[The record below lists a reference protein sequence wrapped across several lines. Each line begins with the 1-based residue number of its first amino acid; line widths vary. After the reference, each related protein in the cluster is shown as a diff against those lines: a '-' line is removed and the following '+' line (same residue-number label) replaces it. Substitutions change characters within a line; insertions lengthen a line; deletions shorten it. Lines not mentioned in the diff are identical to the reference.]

1 MPSGREFLPPRKS
14 DLSDTLSGVAKLTAT
29 EAARKFSAVLNRVAA
44 GEEIEIVRNG
54 ATVALLG
61 PPRDRLLSAEAF
73 RELLRSAPPIDEQF
87 GADLR
92 RVRSEAGAPESPW
105 PS

>member
-1 MPSGREFLPPRKS
+1 M
-14 DLSDTLSGVAKLTAT
+14 AKLTAT
-29 EAARKFSAVLNRVAA
+29 EAARNFSELLNRVAG

-61 PPRDRLLSAEAF
+61 PPRRRLLSPEAF
-73 RELLRSAPPIDEQF
+73 RELMASAPPVDDEF
-87 GADLR
+87 VADLR
-92 RVRSEAGAPESPW
+92 RIRAESDAPESHW

>member
-1 MPSGREFLPPRKS
+1 M
-14 DLSDTLSGVAKLTAT
+14 AKLTAT
-29 EAARKFSAVLNRVAA
+29 EAARHFSEVLNRVAA

-61 PPRDRLLSAEAF
+61 PPKHRLLSPEAF
-73 RELLRSAPPIDEQF
+73 RELM
-87 GADLR
+87 
-92 RVRSEAGAPESPW
+92 AGAPPVDQSFVDDVRKVRDEASMPESAW

>member
-1 MPSGREFLPPRKS
+1 MVR
-14 DLSDTLSGVAKLTAT
+14 LTAT
-29 EAARKFSAVLNRVAA
+29 EAARNFSDLLNRVAA

-61 PPRDRLLSAEAF
+61 PPRRRLLPAEAF
-73 RELLRSAPPIDEQF
+73 RELMASAPPVDSQF
-87 GADLR
+87 VTDLR
-92 RVRSEAGAPESPW
+92 RIRAEAGAPESHW